1 MLAELFGGVHL
12 VKEIATK
19 PRFDYIRKTKAVTDQ
34 FGIDEQE
41 AIVADLPQTNILQGK
56 IAKRVAKHYLAKFY
70 LGLGFESSDGSS
82 YDQAIKYDSDVLNGK
97 YVKENHEK
105 ARFS

>member
-19 PRFDYIRKTKAVTDQ
+19 PMFDYIRKTKAVTDQ

-41 AIVADLPQTNILQGK
+41 AKVADLPQTNIL
-56 IAKRVAKHYLAKFY
+56 
-70 LGLGFESSDGSS
+70 
-82 YDQAIKYDSDVLNGK
+82 
-97 YVKENHEK
+97 
-105 ARFS
+105 